1 MYSAENLLTKTENDN
16 ALGDVVFKTQ
26 INKERK
32 EINQ

>member
-16 ALGDVVFKTQ
+16 ALGVVFKTQ

-32 EINQ
+32 ESNQ